1 MQKRTLQNSGL
12 GASARSSAAANHVSD
27 GWRGRRC
34 RRLLILIDNEIEVT
48 ASRRGSTR

>member
-12 GASARSSAAANHVSD
+12 GVSARSSAAANHVSD

-34 RRLLILIDNEIEVT
+34 RRLLIDRGIEVT